1 MIDTIIFDLGGV
13 LIDWNPRYMY
23 RKIFEDET
31 KMEDFLASVTTHDW
45 NELQDGGRSLSDAT
59 ELLVSQQPEWEAE
72 IRAFYDRWEEMLGG
86 PIFGTLELLDTLKR
100 SGRYRMLALTN
111 WSAETFPVALERYDF
126 LGWFEG
132 ILVSGQENLKKP
144 DVKIYQLM
152 IERYQL
158 DPSKTLFIDD
168 SERNIKGARRVGL
181 NTIHFQS
188 PMQLREKLSDILR

>member
-23 RKIFEDET
+23 RKIFDDEQE
-31 KMEDFLASVTTHDW
+31 MEDFLTNVTTHDW
-45 NELQDGGRSLSDAT
+45 NELQDGGRSLAEAT
-59 ELLVSQQPEWEAE
+59 ETLVKEQPKWEKE

-86 PIFGTLELLDTLKR
+86 PILGTVDLLDTLVR
-100 SGRYRMLALTN
+100 SKRYRMLALTN

-126 LGWFEG
+126 LTWFEG
-132 ILVSGQENLKKP
+132 ILVSGQEMLKKP

-158 DPSKTLFIDD
+158 DPSTTLFIDD
-168 SERNIKGARRVGL
+168 SERNLKGARRVGL

-188 PMQLREKLSDILR
+188 PMQLRERLADVL